1 MGEKIE
7 RKSEKHSCEKEW
19 GSEISTT
26 TMVVLIMPEN
36 KTDEHKHMMA
46 AVFSLVFFL

>member
-1 MGEKIE
+1 MGEQVE
-7 RKSEKHSCEKEW
+7 RKAHEELGR
-19 GSEISTT
+19 GSGISTA

-46 AVFSLVFFL
+46 AVFPLN